1 MRRAQLFIA
10 AVAAGCS
17 IDFDRYKATPSSVDG
32 GFFADVSADAPTRDT
47 PVPPVDAG
55 PPCTAPYVIAAVENL
70 TGSSGARG
78 TLVRVELATGRRCRD
93 LGGSVLPEQPV
104 ALHRMA
110 DGKIA
115 VASRGQVNVFDTSTD
130 ATVLS
135 VPIDDGNTLPTDVFP
150 IMTPEGAGFGVAYL
164 NVTTSD
170 IRALRVFT
178 LTRQLDALTSLPVPQ
193 GTVSV
198 TAHPRDATAFLA
210 ARRDTGETF
219 TVRPSFT
226 GGARTTE
233 PFASAITGL
242 RSVFALPR
250 DTGGHVVWAV
260 ASSGSAADGA
270 MRLTTPTTGAPPFL
284 AMGPTT
290 FPCPAAQCREIIR
303 VAADPTGGAPI
314 AVCESAAMSGGLLV
328 RHVVR
333 AGADGSCMLL
343 DGATLPA
350 RARIAAL
357 AVQW

>member
-1 MRRAQLFIA
+1 MRRAHLLVTA
-10 AVAAGCS
+10 LVAGCS
-17 IDFDRYKATPSSVDG
+17 IDFERYRAVPPDG
-32 GFFADVSADAPTRDT
+32 STVADVSITDAPTRDA
-47 PVPPVDAG
+47 PVTPVDAG
-55 PPCTAPYVIAAVENL
+55 PPCTAPYVIVAVENL
-70 TGSSGARG
+70 SGASG
-78 TLVRVELATGRRCRD
+78 AHGNLIRVELPTRRRCRD
-93 LGGSVLPEQPV
+93 LGGSVLPEQPM

-115 VASRGQVNVFDTSTD
+115 VASRGQVNVFDTTTD

-135 VPIDDGNTLPTDVFP
+135 VPVDDGSTLPTDVFP

-170 IRALRVFT
+170 IRMLRVFT
-178 LTRQLDALTSLPVPQ
+178 LSRQLDPLSSSPVPQ

-210 ARRDTGETF
+210 GKRDTGETL

-242 RSVFALPR
+242 RGVFALPR
-250 DTGGHVVWAV
+250 EAGGHVVWAT

-270 MRLTTPTTGAPPFL
+270 MRLTTPSAGSPPFL
-284 AMGPTT
+284 AMGPST
-290 FPCPAAQCREIIR
+290 FPCAEAHCREIIR
-303 VAADPTGGAPI
+303 VAADPTSGAPI
-314 AVCESAAMSGGLLV
+314 AVCESSRMLNGLLV

-333 AGADGSCMLL
+333 AGSDSTCLLL

-350 RARIAAL
+350 RSRIAAL

>member
-1 MRRAQLFIA
+1 MRRAHLLLA
-10 AVAAGCS
+10 ALAAGCS
-17 IDFDRYKATPSSVDG
+17 IDFERYRATPPDG
-32 GFFADVSADAPTRDT
+32 SALTDASTTDAPTRDA
-47 PVPPVDAG
+47 PVTPVDAG

-70 TGSSGARG
+70 SGASG
-78 TLVRVELATGRRCRD
+78 AHGNLVRVELATGRRCRD
-93 LGGSVLPEQPV
+93 LGGSVLPEQPL

-115 VASRGQVNVFDTSTD
+115 VASRGQVNVFDTTTEAS
-130 ATVLS
+130 VLS
-135 VPIDDGNTLPTDVFP
+135 VPVDDGSTLPTDVFP
-150 IMTPEGAGFGVAYL
+150 IMAPEGAGFGVAYL

-170 IRALRVFT
+170 IRMLRVFT
-178 LTRQLDALTSLPVPQ
+178 LTRQLDPLSSSPVPQ

-198 TAHPRDATAFLA
+198 TAHPRDATALLA
-210 ARRDTGETF
+210 GKRDTGETF

-250 DTGGHVVWAV
+250 EAGGHVVWAT

-270 MRLTTPTTGAPPFL
+270 MRLTTPSTGSPPFL

-290 FPCPAAQCREIIR
+290 FACAAAQCREVIR
-303 VAADPTGGAPI
+303 VAADPTSGAPI
-314 AVCESAAMSGGLLV
+314 AVCETAAMSGGLLV

-333 AGADGSCMLL
+333 ADAGGNCLLL

-350 RARIAAL
+350 RSRIAAI